1 METFIFIRSMN
12 WIERPFCAQFIIS
25 KRRKKS
31 FKIFWNT
38 KNWVRENGSLVFRV
52 RRDQYQ
58 NMDHRRCCLWIEKQY
73 GFLSMMYWMNR
84 MNEHEQCL
92 FDPKWMIC
100 FLFETK
106 SEWCSLCVFGMFGC
120 CCCWV
125 EIVKIDDDYEHI
137 PRWCRNEWLSPL

>member
-58 NMDHRRCCLWIEKQY
+58 NMYHRRCCLWIEKQY
-73 GFLSMMYWMNR
+73 GFLSMMNR
-84 MNEHEQCL
+84 MNEHEQSKMNDMFFVSNKERMMFTLC
-92 FDPKWMIC
+92 FWNVWM
-100 FLFETK
+100 LLLSGN
-106 SEWCSLCVFGMFGC
+106 SEN
-120 CCCWV
+120 
-125 EIVKIDDDYEHI
+125 
-137 PRWCRNEWLSPL
+137 RWWLWTHTSMMS